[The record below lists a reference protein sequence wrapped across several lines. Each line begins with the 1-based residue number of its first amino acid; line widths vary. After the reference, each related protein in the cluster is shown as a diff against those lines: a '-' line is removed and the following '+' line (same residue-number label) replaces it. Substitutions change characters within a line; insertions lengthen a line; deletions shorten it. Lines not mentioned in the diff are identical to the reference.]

1 MDNVTDNSAVTE
13 ELAASICSTNEAI
26 SVAES
31 RVSEIHSEM
40 NDIINKMKLSL
51 NASIEAARA
60 GDAGRGFAVVAG
72 EIVSKNE
79 STTNTADKIITSVDI
94 NAKNAT
100 ELKNIVSRFS
110 R

>member
-1 MDNVTDNSAVTE
+1 MIIANQMETVSCASNDNTIGVD
-13 ELAASICSTNEAI
+13 
-26 SVAES
+26 
-31 RVSEIHSEM
+31 
-40 NDIINKMKLSL
+40 
-51 NASIEAARA
+51 
-60 GDAGRGFAVVAG
+60 